1 MKALITMDLLDDLK
15 HGTGHSELY
24 SEREQRIGINVPSY
38 VYKDGLNTL

>member
-24 SEREQRIGINVPSY
+24 SEREQSIGINVSRY
-38 VYKDGLNTL
+38 VYKDDLNIL